1 MCVCMSECVRVC
13 AYVCACVCVCVC
25 VCERDTSD
33 LSLCALDLCQQQQL
47 FVSQDLKPAVMK
59 LQLCLVILQLQLT
72 NDTRSLRATRR
83 RATHL
88 HTHTHTH
95 THTHI
100 TITSPDSVRVCV
112 SSDSTASHID
122 VSQMNSITPLHGNQ
136 QALNSDSSVCDII
149 IYQKYTIPGS

>member
-1 MCVCMSECVRVC
+1 MSECVCVCVCMSECVRVC
-13 AYVCACVCVCVC
+13 AYVCACVCVWERHLWSVAVC
-25 VCERDTSD
+25 SWSVSAAA
-33 LSLCALDLCQQQQL
+33 ALR
-47 FVSQDLKPAVMK
+47 FSGSQTCSHEAPAVSRNIAAPAHERHS
-59 LQLCLVILQLQLT
+59 QPPCHPPP
-72 NDTRSLRATRR
+72 RHASA
-83 RATHL
+83 

-95 THTHI
+95 TLPS
-100 TITSPDSVRVCV
+100 TSPDSVRVCV